1 MSRARR
7 GRNKA
12 ESNFQLRVRKSDND
26 FNNNERMLNWIEMY
40 RDRKATGTPFKAQ
53 NNFQLRVRKSAGP
66 QLQQQQQQ
74 QPETGG
80 MRVRKALLQEI
91 RDRRRSVADHSNN
104 NFQVSMKQAKW
115 VFEHVFYFDLDHSN
129 NSFQVLMK
137 HTNWVFELV
146 FIT

>member
-26 FNNNERMLNWIEMY
+26 FNNNNERMLNWIEMY

-74 QPETGG
+74 QPEAGG

-104 NFQVSMKQAKW
+104 NFQVLK
-115 VFEHVFYFDLDHSN
+115 
-129 NSFQVLMK
+129 K
-137 HTNWVFELV
+137 HDVK
-146 FIT
+146 